1 MNTRWLDLA
10 LVATTLG
17 TFACGGSDAD
27 TAGDDPGTPGTNGA
41 NTGISCAESD
51 LIAQCPPGSSPDL
64 SAQATSACEGQVD
77 IPLVGEGGS
86 VHAACKGQS
95 ECLVVCNFDIPCTCG
110 LDRITREGVFCVDCA
125 GAAACGNAK
134 CEGGED
140 PATCPVDCAM
150 VCSAG
155 QQRCNGRNREDCN
168 GQGSWETVE
177 CRDDQ
182 ACELQGGVACQ
193 PFLSP
198 SGGTWPGTGWETLH
212 LPADPADI
220 YFAETE
226 FACPGNSGACTPVGW
241 VDDTTLLGTIGAGLA
256 LLPTDGRSAEMLS
269 VSIPQAGLGLGL
281 PWVVTSDRQPVLFNL
296 DTRQSRTAEPVVDD
310 VTPLLT
316 GGVAV
321 DATRGRAAVAFAAN
335 GQPFVALYTLADARI
350 EAMLRYAAPGL
361 TSAAAALAF
370 SPDGQLLAELR
381 PEGRTIVWN
390 VAERKHT
397 RLIDLE
403 IDPQGFSNPG
413 VAVAFTAGVG
423 PLLLATTSAWVE
435 IWDLEENKRVRR
447 SEGRALEGFGGRF
460 SLSPDGRIAASLA
473 AGVGGVGLYLVP
485 SLNFVRTLGA
495 DLQAGAGMGVFSAD
509 GRRLAVGKY
518 VFTSAPFAD

>member
-1 MNTRWLDLA
+1 MNTRWLELA
-10 LVATTLG
+10 LVATTPCNAA
-17 TFACGGSDAD
+17 FGGSDAD

-64 SAQATSACEGQVD
+64 SAEATSAREGRVD

-86 VHAACKGQS
+86 VHAA
-95 ECLVVCNFDIPCTCG
+95 
-110 LDRITREGVFCVDCA
+110 
-125 GAAACGNAK
+125 
-134 CEGGED
+134 
-140 PATCPVDCAM
+140 CPVDCAM

-168 GQGSWETVE
+168 GQGTWETVE

-198 SGGTWPGTGWETLH
+198 SGGTWPGTGWETLD

-226 FACPGNSGACTPVGW
+226 FACPGNAGACTPVGW

-256 LLPTDGRSAEMLS
+256 LLPTDGGSAEMLS
-269 VSIPQAGLGLGL
+269 VTIPLAGLGLGL
-281 PWVVTSDRQPVLFNL
+281 PWVVTSDRQPVLFNV

-321 DATRGRAAVAFAAN
+321 DAARGRAAVAFAAN
-335 GQPFVALYTLADARI
+335 GQPSVALYTLADARI
-350 EAMLRYAAPGL
+350 EAMLRYAAP
-361 TSAAAALAF
+361 
-370 SPDGQLLAELR
+370 
-381 PEGRTIVWN
+381 GRTIVWN

-447 SEGRALEGFGGRF
+447 SEGRALDGFGGRF

-495 DLQAGAGMGVFSAD
+495 DLQAGAGMGVFSDD